1 MGKFKNIGKVPYSL
15 AGRKSQFSATP
26 NVVKFYATLQSNGT
40 VNLSQL
46 AEHMVEHGSKYDEG
60 DILAILTNC
69 VACVKEML
77 LMGYKVEFGKLG
89 TFSNSIKSTGAD
101 SASNF
106 TANNITRL
114 RARFSPSE
122 DLKNYRSEAQ
132 FEYVPIRANQA
143 LLLSAEKGGAEVMN
157 LHQTESGNGG
167 GGNGGGGNG
176 EDEDPEDITEE

>member
-1 MGKFKNIGKVPYSL
+1 MGKLKNIGRIPYSI
-15 AGRKSQFSATP
+15 AGRESQFARVP
-26 NVVKFYATLQSNGT
+26 GVKFYATLQSNGT

-89 TFSNSIKSTGAD
+89 TFANSIKSIGVD

-114 RARFSPSE
+114 RARFTPGE
-122 DLKNYRSEAQ
+122 DLKNYVEVAQ
-132 FEYVPIRANQA
+132 FEYVPNRKNQA

-157 LHQTESGNGG
+157 LYQRESSGG

-176 EDEDPEDITEE
+176 GDEDPEDITEE

>member
-1 MGKFKNIGKVPYSL
+1 MAKLTKIGKVPYSL

-26 NVVKFYATLQSNGT
+26 NVVKFYATLQTNGT

-69 VACVKEML
+69 VNCVKEML

-89 TFSNSIKSTGAD
+89 TFSNSIKSIGAD
-101 SASNF
+101 SASDF
-106 TANNITRL
+106 SANNITRL

-132 FEYVPIRANQA
+132 FEYVPIRKNQA

-157 LHQTESGNGG
+157 LYQSESSG

>member
-1 MGKFKNIGKVPYSL
+1 MAKLKNIGKIPYSI
-15 AGRKSQFSATP
+15 AGRESQFARVP
-26 NVVKFYATLQSNGT
+26 GMKYYATIQSNGT

-69 VACVKEML
+69 VNCVKEML

-89 TFSNSIKSTGAD
+89 TFSNSIKSIGAD

-114 RARFSPSE
+114 RARFTPGE
-122 DLKNYRSEAQ
+122 DLKNFRSVAQ
-132 FEYVPIRANQA
+132 FEYVPNRKNQA

-157 LHQTESGNGG
+157 LYQTAGPGTGG

>member
-1 MGKFKNIGKVPYSL
+1 MGKLKNIGRIPYSI
-15 AGRKSQFSATP
+15 AGRESQFARVP
-26 NVVKFYATLQSNGT
+26 GVKYYATIQSNGT

-114 RARFSPSE
+114 RARFTPGE
-122 DLKNYRSEAQ
+122 DLKNYVEVAQ
-132 FEYVPIRANQA
+132 FEYVPNRKNQA

-157 LHQTESGNGG
+157 LYQRESSGG

-176 EDEDPEDITEE
+176 GDEDPEDITEE

>member
-1 MGKFKNIGKVPYSL
+1 MAKLKNIGKIPYSI
-15 AGRKSQFSATP
+15 AGRESQFAR
-26 NVVKFYATLQSNGT
+26 VQGVKYYATIQSNGT

-46 AEHMVEHGSKYDEG
+46 AEHMVEHGWKYDEG

-69 VACVKEML
+69 VNCVKEML

-89 TFSNSIKSTGAD
+89 TFANSIKSTGAD

-106 TANNITRL
+106 SANNITRL
-114 RARFSPSE
+114 RARFTPGE
-122 DLKNYRSEAQ
+122 DLKNYVEAAQ
-132 FEYVPIRANQA
+132 FEYVPIRKNQA

-157 LHQTESGNGG
+157 LYQREQSGG

>member
-1 MGKFKNIGKVPYSL
+1 MGKLKNIGRIPYSI
-15 AGRKSQFSATP
+15 AGRESQFARVP
-26 NVVKFYATLQSNGT
+26 GVKYYATIQSNGT

-89 TFSNSIKSTGAD
+89 TFANSIKSTGAD

-106 TANNITRL
+106 SANNITRL
-114 RARFSPSE
+114 RARFTPGE
-122 DLKNYRSEAQ
+122 DLKNYVEVAQ
-132 FEYVPIRANQA
+132 FEYVPNRKNQA

-157 LHQTESGNGG
+157 LYPREQSGG